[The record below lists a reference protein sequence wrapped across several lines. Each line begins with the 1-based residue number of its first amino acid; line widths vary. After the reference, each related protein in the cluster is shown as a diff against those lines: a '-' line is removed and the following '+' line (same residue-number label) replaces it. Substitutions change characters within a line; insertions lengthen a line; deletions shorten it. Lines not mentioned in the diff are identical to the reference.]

1 MSEEV
6 KTPKPETA
14 EAAPESKAESKME
27 SKPEAEPEAAPESKM
42 ESKPETKTESAESGA
57 ESKTESKSETKP
69 ESAESAPKPAAAR
82 KPRRERAPRAA
93 KPEAAAGS
101 DSDSKP
107 ESKSD
112 SKPEAKSEAASDES
126 DKKDGAPSS
135 PFSFADAPTAP
146 VQRKRG
152 KRHVPEAIAHVTA
165 TFNNTIVTFADQE
178 GKVIAWATTGSSGF
192 KGARKG
198 TPYAAQIAA
207 ENAGRKAQ
215 EHGVESVEVRVRG
228 VGSGRDSA
236 VRAINA
242 LGIRIGCIRDV
253 TPVPHNGCRP
263 PKRRRV

>member
-6 KTPKPETA
+6 KTPNPDKPES
-14 EAAPESKAESKME
+14 APESKPES
-27 SKPEAEPEAAPESKM
+27 AAPA
-42 ESKPETKTESAESGA
+42 PAAVSA
-57 ESKTESKSETKP
+57 
-69 ESAESAPKPAAAR
+69 ESAESAPAAASAAAAKPAAR
-82 KPRRERAPRAA
+82 KPRQA
-93 KPEAAAGS
+93 KPAPA
-101 DSDSKP
+101 D
-107 ESKSD
+107 
-112 SKPEAKSEAASDES
+112 KPEAKSAAGSESKPAESGKEAAPAES
-126 DKKDGAPSS
+126 AAAAPSS
-135 PFSFADAPTAP
+135 SGPAFPLAEAPQAP

-152 KRHVPEAIAHVTA
+152 KRHVPEAVAHVTA
-165 TFNNTIVTFADQE
+165 TFNNTIVTFADPE

-207 ENAGRKAQ
+207 ESAGRKAQ

>member
-1 MSEEV
+1 MSEESKV
-6 KTPKPETA
+6 PNPEA
-14 EAAPESKAESKME
+14 PESAAQSAPESK
-27 SKPEAEPEAAPESKM
+27 PEAAPESAAPAAA
-42 ESKPETKTESAESGA
+42 SAKTA
-57 ESKTESKSETKP
+57 
-69 ESAESAPKPAAAR
+69 SAESAPKPEAKSEAKSESGEKPAAR
-82 KPRRERAPRAA
+82 KPRREKPASGD
-93 KPEAAAGS
+93 KPEA
-101 DSDSKP
+101 
-107 ESKSD
+107 
-112 SKPEAKSEAASDES
+112 KPEAKSAESEKGKESASAES
-126 DKKDGAPSS
+126 AAPSS
-135 PFSFADAPTAP
+135 ASGPAFPLADAPQAP

-152 KRHVPEAIAHVTA
+152 KRHVPEAVAHVTA
-165 TFNNTIVTFADQE
+165 TFNNTIVTFADPE
-178 GKVIAWATTGSSGF
+178 GKVIAWSTTGASGF

>member
-1 MSEEV
+1 MNEEV
-6 KTPKPETA
+6 KAPNSEKPES
-14 EAAPESKAESKME
+14 APESKPES
-27 SKPEAEPEAAPESKM
+27 AAPA
-42 ESKPETKTESAESGA
+42 PAAISAE
-57 ESKTESKSETKP
+57 T
-69 ESAESAPKPAAAR
+69 AESAPKPAAK
-82 KPRRERAPRAA
+82 KPRQA
-93 KPEAAAGS
+93 KPAPAAESESKPAESGKESASS
-101 DSDSKP
+101 DS
-107 ESKSD
+107 
-112 SKPEAKSEAASDES
+112 AA
-126 DKKDGAPSS
+126 APSS
-135 PFSFADAPTAP
+135 SGPAFPLAEAPQAP

-152 KRHVPEAIAHVTA
+152 KRHVPEAVAHVTA
-165 TFNNTIVTFADQE
+165 TFNNTIVTFADPE

-207 ENAGRKAQ
+207 ESAGRKAQ

>member
-6 KTPKPETA
+6 KALNPDKPEST
-14 EAAPESKAESKME
+14 PE
-27 SKPEAEPEAAPESKM
+27 SKPESAAPA
-42 ESKPETKTESAESGA
+42 PAAVSA
-57 ESKTESKSETKP
+57 
-69 ESAESAPKPAAAR
+69 ESAESAPAPAAAAASAAADKPAAR
-82 KPRRERAPRAA
+82 KPRQA
-93 KPEAAAGS
+93 KPAPA
-101 DSDSKP
+101 D
-107 ESKSD
+107 
-112 SKPEAKSEAASDES
+112 KPEAKSAESGKESAPAGSAAAA
-126 DKKDGAPSS
+126 APSS
-135 PFSFADAPTAP
+135 SGPAFPLAEAPQAP

-152 KRHVPEAIAHVTA
+152 KRHVPEAVAHVTA
-165 TFNNTIVTFADQE
+165 TFNNTIVTFADPE

>member
-14 EAAPESKAESKME
+14 EAVPESKAESKME
-27 SKPEAEPEAAPESKM
+27 SKPEAAPESKM
-42 ESKPETKTESAESGA
+42 ESKPEAKPESAESGA
-57 ESKTESKSETKP
+57 EAKT
-69 ESAESAPKPAAAR
+69 ESAPKPAAAR

-101 DSDSKP
+101 
-107 ESKSD
+107 ESD

>member
-6 KTPKPETA
+6 KALNPDKPEST
-14 EAAPESKAESKME
+14 PE
-27 SKPEAEPEAAPESKM
+27 SKPESAAPA
-42 ESKPETKTESAESGA
+42 PAAVSAE
-57 ESKTESKSETKP
+57 T
-69 ESAESAPKPAAAR
+69 AESAPAPAAAASAAADKPAAR
-82 KPRRERAPRAA
+82 KPRQA
-93 KPEAAAGS
+93 KPAPA
-101 DSDSKP
+101 D
-107 ESKSD
+107 
-112 SKPEAKSEAASDES
+112 KPEAKPAESGKEAAPAGSAAAA
-126 DKKDGAPSS
+126 APSS
-135 PFSFADAPTAP
+135 SGPAFPLAEAPQAP

-152 KRHVPEAIAHVTA
+152 KRHVPEAVAHVTA
-165 TFNNTIVTFADQE
+165 TFNNTIVTFADPE

>member
-14 EAAPESKAESKME
+14 EAAPESKAESKVE
-27 SKPEAEPEAAPESKM
+27 SKAEAAPESKM

-57 ESKTESKSETKP
+57 ESKMESKS

>member
-1 MSEEV
+1 MSAP
-6 KTPKPETA
+6 TQPTA
-14 EAAPESKAESKME
+14 EAEKPEVKAAESKPSAAPAAAPEKKAESKSAAPAAKSAPADKTRRAEKPEAKAESKPAAKAE
-27 SKPEAEPEAAPESKM
+27 SKPESAPTESKPAEAEKPAAPEASI
-42 ESKPETKTESAESGA
+42 SGG
-57 ESKTESKSETKP
+57 
-69 ESAESAPKPAAAR
+69 PAF
-82 KPRRERAPRAA
+82 PL
-93 KPEAAAGS
+93 
-101 DSDSKP
+101 
-107 ESKSD
+107 
-112 SKPEAKSEAASDES
+112 
-126 DKKDGAPSS
+126 
-135 PFSFADAPTAP
+135 ADAPQAP

-215 EHGVESVEVRVRG
+215 EHGVETVEVRVRG

>member
-1 MSEEV
+1 MSEET
-6 KTPKPETA
+6 KPPAPESADATPEPKPEA
-14 EAAPESKAESKME
+14 KSAPAPESGAAPEPAPEAKME
-27 SKPEAEPEAAPESKM
+27 SKPESQPES
-42 ESKPETKTESAESGA
+42 ES
-57 ESKTESKSETKP
+57 
-69 ESAESAPKPAAAR
+69 ESAPKPAAVR
-82 KPRRERAPRAA
+82 KPRRERTPRAA
-93 KPEAAAGS
+93 KPEAAPEAKTES
-101 DSDSKP
+101 APEAKPDSQ
-107 ESKSD
+107 
-112 SKPEAKSEAASDES
+112 PEAKSEPTPPAQDES
-126 DKKDGAPSS
+126 EKKEGAPPAPPPS